1 MGTEDA
7 ATPYARIIG
16 NLEELGLDSMA
27 ANAAEYMSMVAD
39 GRRSF
44 PEALLE
50 MTSDEVRL
58 RRERI
63 IGSQIEKASFPYV
76 KTLQDF
82 DWSFQ
87 PSVPRAEIEDLA
99 TLGFVER
106 HENVIFV
113 GSPGVGK
120 THLAV
125 ALGVEAVR
133 HRRLT
138 YFVGCQH
145 LVEDLERAADKGQ
158 LERRMRF
165 YSHLSLLIL
174 DELGYLQIDKRG
186 ADLIFQLV
194 SRRYERRSTIVTTN
208 VGIGMWA
215 DVFGNAVT
223 ASAIA
228 DRLCHHCHLIRITGR
243 SYRTKDLPAGSL
255 SKEDAGTDSG

>member
-1 MGTEDA
+1 MH
-7 ATPYARIIG
+7 
-16 NLEELGLDSMA
+16 
-27 ANAAEYMSMVAD
+27 
-39 GRRSF
+39 
-44 PEALLE
+44 
-50 MTSDEVRL
+50 
-58 RRERI
+58 
-63 IGSQIEKASFPYV
+63 K
-76 KTLQDF
+76 
-82 DWSFQ
+82 
-87 PSVPRAEIEDLA
+87 
-99 TLGFVER
+99 
-106 HENVIFV
+106 
-113 GSPGVGK
+113 GK

-125 ALGVEAVR
+125 ALGVEAVG

-138 YFVGCQH
+138 YFVD
-145 LVEDLERAADKGQ
+145 LVGDPGRAADKGQ

-165 YSHLSLLIL
+165 CPHLSLPML

-194 SRRYERRSTIVTTN
+194 SRRYERRPAIVTTN

-255 SKEDAGTDSG
+255 SRKGAGTDSG

>member
-16 NLEELGLDSMA
+16 NLEELGPGPMA
-27 ANAAEYMSMVAD
+27 ANAAECMSMVAD
-39 GRRSF
+39 GRRPF
-44 PEALLE
+44 PEALPG

-63 IGSQIEKASFPYV
+63 IGSQTGKASFPYV
-76 KTLQDF
+76 KTLQDSG
-82 DWSFQ
+82 WSFQ

-99 TLGFVER
+99 TLGFVDR

-158 LERRMRF
+158 LERRMRSC
-165 YSHLSLLIL
+165 SHLSLLIL

-243 SYRTKDLPAGSL
+243 SCRTKDLPAGSL
-255 SKEDAGTDSG
+255 SRKGAGTDSG

>member
-16 NLEELGLDSMA
+16 NLEELGPGPMA
-27 ANAAEYMSMVAD
+27 ASAAECMSMVAD

-50 MTSDEVRL
+50 MTSDEVRP

-99 TLGFVER
+99 TLGFVDR

-113 GSPGVGK
+113 GSPGVGNYAG
-120 THLAV
+120 LPIMLRNGAEPQ
-125 ALGVEAVR
+125 ADG
-133 HRRLT
+133 
-138 YFVGCQH
+138 
-145 LVEDLERAADKGQ
+145 LEPPC
-158 LERRMRF
+158 
-165 YSHLSLLIL
+165 S
-174 DELGYLQIDKRG
+174 
-186 ADLIFQLV
+186 
-194 SRRYERRSTIVTTN
+194 
-208 VGIGMWA
+208 
-215 DVFGNAVT
+215 
-223 ASAIA
+223 
-228 DRLCHHCHLIRITGR
+228 
-243 SYRTKDLPAGSL
+243 PA
-255 SKEDAGTDSG
+255 